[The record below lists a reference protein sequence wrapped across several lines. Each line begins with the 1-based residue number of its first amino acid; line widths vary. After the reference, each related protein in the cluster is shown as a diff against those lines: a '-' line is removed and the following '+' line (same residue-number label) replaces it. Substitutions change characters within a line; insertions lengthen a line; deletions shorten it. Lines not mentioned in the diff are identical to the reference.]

1 MDSKIIVFVL
11 ILLSILGLLYFINYV
26 YYYYINKYFIKDNHI
41 IYDFYLNN
49 IQVVSKNNYYMN
61 YGLWDSHNN
70 TLIKA
75 NMKLANFIFDKAMFN
90 MEDKINVQ
98 LLDVGCGYGEQDILW
113 SKKLNKTCK
122 ITAIDI
128 SEKQIDIAS
137 KKALDQNI
145 KKQNLTFKVCDAL
158 DITKQFESKTFSI
171 VLSLESAFHYSN
183 RPLFFKNVST
193 ILKNNGK
200 FVICDIVLNKT
211 YINPFRPL
219 FLKLF
224 KDFFNVPNNNLINA
238 EQWSNDLTNS
248 GFEIVEY
255 IDITQ
260 NTFVPYYKH
269 FFENYIKNI
278 NLPSFIADMLIYI
291 FNYAQPFNYVVAV
304 CKK

>member
-1 MDSKIIVFVL
+1 MNSKIIV
-11 ILLSILGLLYFINYV
+11 LLSILGLLYFMNYL
-26 YYYYINKYFIKDNHI
+26 YYYFINKYFIKN
-41 IYDFYLNN
+41 NN
-49 IQVVSKNNYYMN
+49 INYDIYLENYIQVISKNNYYMN
-61 YGLWDSHNN
+61 YGLWDNDNN

-75 NMKLANFIFDKAMFN
+75 NMNLANFIFDKAMVN
-90 MEDKINVQ
+90 MEDKINIQ

-137 KKALDQNI
+137 KKAIDLNI
-145 KKQNLTFKVCDAL
+145 KKQNLAFKLCDAL
-158 DITKQFESKTFSI
+158 DIAKQFKPNTFNI
-171 VLSLESAFHYSN
+171 ILSLESAFHYSN
-183 RPLFFKNVST
+183 RPMFFKNVST
-193 ILKNNGK
+193 TLKNNGK

-238 EQWSNDLTNS
+238 EQWSKDLTNS
-248 GFEIVEY
+248 GFEIVEN

-269 FFENYIKNI
+269 FFENYIKNT
-278 NLPSFIADMLIYI
+278 NLPSFIANILIYI

-304 CKK
+304 CKKK